1 MRKIV
6 FLLSMSVLTLMSG
19 VVRAEALA
27 PAFAP
32 VPAYSLSP
40 VSQNK
45 WFIEVDGGYRFGTT
59 TTSPDQISKVNS
71 GQLAP
76 DLYIP
81 TGVGGSGVVDFSFGY
96 RFYTGDSIWFP
107 YDDVDVRYQY
117 AGAATTDGKVELSSE
132 DYLDNYNYTYALTQ
146 QTILVVDKLALVKIG
161 AFIPYVQGGVG
172 PGLNQVSAYTEVRVA
187 GADQPRENPG
197 FAANNYIGFAYMFGA
212 GVDVTLSPVWTL
224 SVGYEYDSP
233 SNVQTGN
240 GTETGYT
247 EEFLTNT
254 VKNNEV
260 MIGFKYL
267 FGIKSFN

>member
-1 MRKIV
+1 MKRVAI
-6 FLLSMSVLTLMSG
+6 LSSILALTLMSG
-19 VVRAEALA
+19 FVYATELY
-27 PAFAP
+27 PAFSA
-32 VPAYSLSP
+32 AN
-40 VSQNK
+40 QNK
-45 WFIEVDGGYRFGTT
+45 WFVELDGGYRFGTT

-71 GQLAP
+71 GQPAP

-117 AGAATTDGKVELSSE
+117 AGPATTDGKVELSSQN
-132 DYLDNYNYTYALTQ
+132 YLDNYNYTYNLTQ
-146 QTILVVDKLALVKIG
+146 QTILLIDKLALVRIG
-161 AFIPYVQGGVG
+161 AFVPYIQGGIG
-172 PGLNQVSAYTEVRVA
+172 PGLNQVSAYAETV
-187 GADQPRENPG
+187 GICENGDPCQERLGPG
-197 FAANNYIGFAYMFGA
+197 FAANNYIGFSYMFGA
-212 GVDVTLSPVWTL
+212 GVDVILSPAWTL

-240 GTETGYT
+240 GTEAGYT
-247 EEFLTNT
+247 EESLTNT

-260 MIGFKYL
+260 MVGFKYL